1 MDWRRN
7 LEGLA
12 ESIPVHDVP
21 AGIAACEHV
30 RAVLLKRLVDGHAV
44 QETPTTPLD
53 AYLTAGDV
61 ASRLGVDR
69 RWVYRH
75 QDELGAL
82 HLSER
87 CIRFPQSQLDRY
99 IAEQHNQ

>member
-1 MDWRRN
+1 M
-7 LEGLA
+7 
-12 ESIPVHDVP
+12 VP
-21 AGIAACEHV
+21 DHAVPEGIAECERV
-30 RAVLLKRLVDGHAV
+30 KAVLMKRLVDGYAV

-61 ASRLGVDR
+61 ADRLGVDR

-99 IAEQHNQ
+99 IAERHNR